1 MSLLNRLFKLD
12 QFNVSVK
19 SEALAGLTTF
29 VTIAYLQILEPS
41 MLHQMGEPYDLAFFA
56 ISAVVLIGCFLC
68 AFIANLPFAVAPGL
82 GLLTYANYVVVQQL
96 HHTWQQVLGVVTL
109 TGLIFFIL
117 TVLGLRRM
125 VIRAIPQSMGYA
137 IAAGIGFF
145 IGFIA
150 LRQAGIV
157 VANAHS
163 LVSFGSIRNSQS
175 ILFLLGFVLIIVLD
189 QRRFPGAILIG
200 MLVITVVAWLTGQAS
215 IAHVMA
221 LPPKPATAWTHIDF
235 SPWFHWQAFPVVFT
249 FILVAMF
256 DSTGTIVG
264 LSKLLNRKDQ
274 GLMSQVQRALLA
286 ESATTG
292 ISGLVGATTAS
303 PLIESSSGIRAGG
316 RTGLTSVVVALL
328 FSLLLFFSPLAQ
340 NIPVAA
346 TSAALFY
353 VACMMVQSI
362 AHIGWEELT
371 ESIPAVIVLIAI
383 PLTFSIAN
391 GVGLGLI
398 CYALIKLLTGGWRDC
413 HLFLW
418 VLTLC
423 FILYFIILPT

>member
-1 MSLLNRLFKLD
+1 MW
-12 QFNVSVK
+12 
-19 SEALAGLTTF
+19 
-29 VTIAYLQILEPS
+29 P
-41 MLHQMGEPYDLAFFA
+41 
-56 ISAVVLIGCFLC
+56 C
-68 AFIANLPFAVAPGL
+68 
-82 GLLTYANYVVVQQL
+82 VQERR
-96 HHTWQQVLGVVTL
+96 QQVLGVVTL

-235 SPWFHWQAFPVVFT
+235 SPWFRKAISRIGFPSVPTAPNSVRHRNRGLPLLLG
-249 FILVAMF
+249 IGCGLVIPIQSAGIAPQDVQQHKCF
-256 DSTGTIVG
+256 QSRQSTGCYFWILGFEGTG
-264 LSKLLNRKDQ
+264 DNSWRNR
-274 GLMSQVQRALLA
+274 R
-286 ESATTG
+286 
-292 ISGLVGATTAS
+292 
-303 PLIESSSGIRAGG
+303 
-316 RTGLTSVVVALL
+316 
-328 FSLLLFFSPLAQ
+328 
-340 NIPVAA
+340 
-346 TSAALFY
+346 
-353 VACMMVQSI
+353 
-362 AHIGWEELT
+362 
-371 ESIPAVIVLIAI
+371 
-383 PLTFSIAN
+383 
-391 GVGLGLI
+391 
-398 CYALIKLLTGGWRDC
+398 
-413 HLFLW
+413 
-418 VLTLC
+418 
-423 FILYFIILPT
+423 